1 MSGTHAGYPAS
12 GYGPDNSV
20 SARLMSMETNWA
32 EKRAHPRE
40 QVQRP
45 GVVVHGRSGRS
56 VPCTI
61 LDVSAG
67 GARLLLSEPD
77 MPDSGL
83 TLIDQQKATLADC
96 KIVWRKG
103 HFVGVSFAVATPRS

>member
-1 MSGTHAGYPAS
+1 M
-12 GYGPDNSV
+12 SV
-20 SARLMSMETNWA
+20 STDWS

-40 QVQRP
+40 EVQRR

-61 LDVSAG
+61 LDVSVG

-77 MPDSGL
+77 LPDTGL

-96 KIVWRKG
+96 KVVWRKG
-103 HFVGVSFAVATPRS
+103 HFVGVSFQVATPRS

>member
-1 MSGTHAGYPAS
+1 
-12 GYGPDNSV
+12 
-20 SARLMSMETNWA
+20 MSMQSEWA

-45 GVVVHGRSGRS
+45 GVVVHGRTGKS
-56 VPCTI
+56 VAVTI

-67 GARLLLSEPD
+67 GARILLSDAELPD
-77 MPDSGL
+77 RGL
-83 TLIDQQKATLADC
+83 TLIDQHNKTLCPC

-103 HFVGVSFAVATPRS
+103 YFAGVSFAVATPRS